1 MTEPQVDLPFQ
12 ELDQRRAFE
21 KILGQIEEAI
31 VQGRLQSG
39 DRLPSER
46 ELAESFGASRA
57 SVREALR
64 VLEAF
69 GVVVARRGTG
79 PNAGSI
85 VADGTQ
91 TGLHSALRLSMS
103 LLQIPPGD
111 VVDVRAVLEAR
122 AAQHAATRASAEDIA
137 QLRAI
142 VAAMPAADDIAE
154 YNRLDTEFHI
164 ELARASGSVLL
175 PVLMEALRATVKR
188 LMLETLASLDDWIDA
203 RDRLIIEHTEIIDAV
218 AARQPDVAAIT
229 VRDHVL
235 RFYARTTEAADQP
248 AGRLSAADHAL
259 LNVAT

>member
-1 MTEPQVDLPFQ
+1 MTEPRDLPFQ

-21 KILGQIEEAI
+21 KIAGQIEEAI
-31 VQGRLQSG
+31 VQGRLKPG

-85 VADGTQ
+85 VADGAQ
-91 TGLHSALRLSMS
+91 TGLQGALRLSIS

-122 AAQHAATRASAEDIA
+122 AAERAATRASPEDIA

-142 VAAMPAADDIAE
+142 VAAMPAANDIAE

-188 LMLETLASLDDWIDA
+188 LMLETLASLDDWMDA
-203 RDRLIIEHTEIIDAV
+203 RDRLVIEHTEIIDAI
-218 AARQPDVAAIT
+218 AARQPDVAAIA

-235 RFYARTTEAADQP
+235 RFYARATGAADKP
-248 AGRLSAADHAL
+248 DGRLSAADHAL